1 MAAVLPSSAFSCM
14 LRAEPPAF
22 GRCDPGV
29 GGKVQRGAGG
39 RCNPGAQ
46 RTCVSAPSPGAYPVP
61 LGDTCVLV
69 PSLQE
74 WLSTCRLLMPFWL
87 AQ

>member
-1 MAAVLPSSAFSCM
+1 MAAALPSFAFSCM

-22 GRCDPGV
+22 GRCDPG

-39 RCNPGAQ
+39 SPGAQ
-46 RTCVSAPSPGAYPVP
+46 RTCASAPSPGAHLVP
-61 LGDTCVLV
+61 LGDTCALV

>member
-1 MAAVLPSSAFSCM
+1 M

-22 GRCDPGV
+22 GRCDPGR
-29 GGKVQRGAGG
+29 KVQRGAGG
-39 RCNPGAQ
+39 RCSPGAQ
-46 RTCVSAPSPGAYPVP
+46 RMCVSAPSPGAHPVP
-61 LGDTCVLV
+61 LGDTCALV